1 MMENNDIYIEQTT
14 QLGLDALEEIKFNRQ
29 QVLDGNLLAIPF
41 PLPSLMKALPGVERA
56 TYYITTANSKVG
68 KTKIADYLFL
78 YSVIHW
84 YMNNPNRG
92 IKPKIIYFTL
102 EQSKR
107 EKMREIFAF
116 TLYLYKKW
124 IISAKQLQSKWGD
137 KPIGSH
143 VVDMLSAEGNRFLK
157 TVYDCVVFVDN
168 VRNPT
173 GLYKYVLN
181 YANTVGTTTYKNM
194 TFIRNTTT
202 GVKTETSRVR
212 DNYTLN
218 DPEVFPIVMID
229 HFGLLTT
236 ESGMDL
242 RQTIGKMSSDYILE
256 FRDFYGFSTAAV
268 QQQTA
273 ESEKQVFHNGNSVIE
288 KVMPSTDGLGENK
301 TTQRDC
307 NVMLGLFAP
316 FRYKFTKYHGY
327 DLNTLRDQYRELS
340 ILINRN
346 GSGNQAVDLFFNGAS
361 NVFVELPDPLKLSEV
376 QVMYEYANNIRK
388 YLN

>member
-1 MMENNDIYIEQTT
+1 MKHDLYIQEAIE
-14 QLGLDALEEIKFNRQ
+14 LGAEAIEEIKYNRQ
-29 QVLDGNLLAIPF
+29 TVLDGNLLTIPF
-41 PLPSLMKALPGVERA
+41 PLPSLMKALPGVEKG

-68 KTKIADYLFL
+68 KTKIADYLFM
-78 YSVIHW
+78 YSVVLW

-92 IKPKIIYFTL
+92 IKPKILYFTL

-107 EKMREIFAF
+107 EKMREIFSF
-116 TLYLYKKW
+116 MMYLYKKW

-137 KPIGSH
+137 KPIGSK
-143 VVDMLSAEGNRFLK
+143 VIEMLNVESNRFIK
-157 TVYDCVVFVDN
+157 TIYDTVVFVDN
-168 VRNPT
+168 IRNPT
-173 GLYKYVLN
+173 GIYKYVLN
-181 YANTVGTTTYKNM
+181 YANTIGTTTYKNK
-194 TFIRNTTT
+194 TFIRNTPD
-202 GVKTETSRVR
+202 GIKSEVARIR
-212 DNYTLN
+212 DKFTLHN
-218 DPEVFPIVMID
+218 RSDLTIVMID
-229 HFGLLTT
+229 HFSLLTT

-256 FRDFYGFSTAAV
+256 FRDFYDFSTVAV
-268 QQQTA
+268 QQQAA
-273 ESEKQVFHNGNSVIE
+273 ESEKQIFHNGNSVIE

-327 DLNTLRDQYRELS
+327 DLSILRDQYRELS
-340 ILINRN
+340 VIINRN

-361 NVFVELPDPLKLSEV
+361 NIFMELPDPTRLSEV
-376 QVMYEYANNIRK
+376 QVMYDYATNIRK